1 MQSQNKFTSEFHQ
14 LDDINKKLLPFH
26 DLAESADDIAR
37 SSRAEVDILKKQ
49 IEVIE
54 EAANTAKK
62 NSNISTII
70 SVFAIIVSIISIVIN
85 CLFG

>member
-14 LDDINKKLLPFH
+14 LDDINKKLLPLH

-62 NSNISTII
+62 NPIHPQ
-70 SVFAIIVSIISIVIN
+70 
-85 CLFG
+85 